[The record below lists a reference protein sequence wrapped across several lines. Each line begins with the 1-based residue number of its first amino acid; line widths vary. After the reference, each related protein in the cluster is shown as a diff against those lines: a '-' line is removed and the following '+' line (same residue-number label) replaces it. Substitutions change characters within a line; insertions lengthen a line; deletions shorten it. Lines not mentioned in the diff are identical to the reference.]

1 MMKKWHKEIGPQR
14 DDAEDRRREGKV
26 RWAGSEREI
35 IFYWITWEKWGLNLV
50 RVYDKN
56 WFGEI
61 IESPMHG
68 VF

>member
-35 IFYWITWEKWGLNLV
+35 IFY
-50 RVYDKN
+50 
-56 WFGEI
+56 
-61 IESPMHG
+61 
-68 VF
+68 